1 MKLDLNKKQ
10 TIGTKRTLLQLRNTL
25 RSLLCE
31 KSFENIQVTEIC
43 ERSMIPKST
52 FYNYFDDKYDLLQ
65 YVLKTYETEINPE
78 TDSTENSA
86 MDATEALN
94 NLLDTVD
101 KNWIYLEKIFRYN
114 PPTGFFYQEYHR
126 FFIESCYRIM
136 LKSFESYAH
145 DDLPFELIAKMKA
158 YAVLTVLEWVYFK
171 GHPLS
176 RKEITEYINKLSS
189 TV

>member
-1 MKLDLNKKQ
+1 MKLNLNKKQ
-10 TIGTKRTLLQLRNTL
+10 TIGTKRTLLQLHNTL
-25 RSLLCE
+25 RALLCE

-52 FYNYFDDKYDLLQ
+52 FYNYFDDKYDLLH
-65 YVLKTYETEINPE
+65 YFLKSYETEINTE
-78 TDSTENSA
+78 TDASENPT
-86 MDATEALN
+86 MDAAGALN
-94 NLLDTVD
+94 NLLDSVD
-101 KNWIYLEKIFRYN
+101 RNWNYLEKIFRYN

-126 FFIESCYRIM
+126 FFIESCYRVM
-136 LKSFESYAH
+136 LKSFKSYAH

-176 RKEITEYINKLSS
+176 RKEIIEYINKLDR
-189 TV
+189 TA

>member
-25 RSLLCE
+25 RTLLCE

-52 FYNYFDDKYDLLQ
+52 FYNYFDDKYDLLH
-65 YVLKTYETEINPE
+65 YFLKSYETEINTE
-78 TDSTENSA
+78 TEASENTNTGSA
-86 MDATEALN
+86 EALN
-94 NLLDTVD
+94 NLLDSMD
-101 KNWIYLEKIFRYN
+101 KNWSYLKKIFRYN
-114 PPTGFFYQEYHR
+114 PSTGYFYQECLR

-136 LKSFESYAH
+136 LNSFKSYAH

-158 YAVLTVLEWVYFK
+158 YEVLTVLEWVYFK

-176 RKEITEYINKLSS
+176 RKEMIEYINKLDS